1 MSVEKKTEILRQ
13 RAEKILLTLPESDT
27 DISRENIRH
36 LIHELQVHQIELEI
50 QNEEL
55 RNNQRIVDENRR
67 RYFSLFDN
75 APVGYVIL
83 DKSGIIRQF
92 NKTFAEMIAQESL
105 MPSKKAFA
113 DLLLPED
120 AQVFRSRFN
129 ALLKN
134 PKDKQIEARIVS
146 GHFKE
151 CHVLI
156 KTDLH
161 DGTPGSTR
169 VEDQELLLTVMDITE
184 RKQVEVALKESEL
197 FLRTL
202 LDDIPIPVFYKD
214 RRGVYRGV
222 NKTFETF
229 FGKTQEEIEGKTVY
243 DINPPDLA
251 VVYHEKDKA
260 LIDHGGSQHYESR
273 VKNAA
278 GEYRD
283 VIFNKAVYQDKNGMT
298 QGLIGAILDITER
311 KASEEDNKRLIR
323 QLTEA
328 LGQVK
333 QLCGLLPICS
343 HCKKIRDDKGY
354 WQEVEAYIHTHSE
367 ARFSHGICRE
377 CAKKYYPDFDLYE
390 DNP

>member
-36 LIHELQVHQIELEI
+36 LIHELQVYQIELEI

-55 RNNQRIVDENRR
+55 RNNQRILDDNRR

-83 DKSGIIRQF
+83 DQSGIIRQF
-92 NKTFAEMIAQESL
+92 NKTFAEMIAQEL
-105 MPSKKAFA
+105 VMPAKKAFA

-120 AQVFRSRFN
+120 AQVFRSRFK

-134 PKDKQIEARIVS
+134 PKDKQIEARIIS
-146 GHFKE
+146 AHFKE
-151 CHVLI
+151 CYVLI

-169 VEDQELLLTVMDITE
+169 AEDQELLLTVM
-184 RKQVEVALKESEL
+184 
-197 FLRTL
+197 
-202 LDDIPIPVFYKD
+202 
-214 RRGVYRGV
+214 
-222 NKTFETF
+222 
-229 FGKTQEEIEGKTVY
+229 
-243 DINPPDLA
+243 
-251 VVYHEKDKA
+251 
-260 LIDHGGSQHYESR
+260 
-273 VKNAA
+273 
-278 GEYRD
+278 
-283 VIFNKAVYQDKNGMT
+283 
-298 QGLIGAILDITER
+298 DITER

-390 DNP
+390 DKE